1 MPYLNMKLSFSSNAF
16 KKFSLDNAIREIAK
30 IGYKGVEILCD
41 IPHAYPPEFSEE
53 QTKKIKNL
61 ISDLDIRI
69 SNLNAF
75 TLYAIGDVYHPSW
88 IEADNKLREIRVKHT
103 IDCIYLAKKLGA
115 KNLSTEPGGPISIQK
130 TEVGSHVLL
139 KIFAEGLK
147 KVKNIAEENNVK
159 ILVEPE
165 PSLLIENSEQF
176 LQLMKAICS
185 DYIKLN
191 FDIGHF
197 YCVKEDP
204 SETILKLIDYIEHF
218 HLSDIAYNRVHY
230 HLIPGIG
237 SINFEQVFDTI
248 KKIGYKGFVTVELYP
263 YQDNPIYVAKQAYN
277 YLKVFI

>member
-1 MPYLNMKLSFSSNAF
+1 MKLSFSSNAF

-53 QTKKIKNL
+53 QTKNIKNL

-176 LQLMKAICS
+176 LQLMKTICS

>member
-1 MPYLNMKLSFSSNAF
+1 MKLSFSSNAF

-61 ISDLDIRI
+61 ISDLDIGI

-75 TLYAIGDVYHPSW
+75 TLYALGDVYHPSW
-88 IEADNKLREIRVKHT
+88 IEADTKLREIRVKHT

-115 KNLSTEPGGPISIQK
+115 KNLSTEPGGPINIQK
-130 TEVGSHVLL
+130 TEVGSYVLL

-176 LQLMKAICS
+176 LHLMKTICS
-185 DYIKLN
+185 DFIKLN

>member
-1 MPYLNMKLSFSSNAF
+1 MMLSFSSNAF
-16 KKFSLDNAIREIAK
+16 KKFSLDIAIREIAK

-41 IPHAYPPEFSEE
+41 IPHAYPPEFSKE
-53 QTKKIKNL
+53 QAKKIKNL
-61 ISDLDIRI
+61 ISDLNIGI

-88 IEADNKLREIRVKHT
+88 IENDYKLREIRIKHT
-103 IDCIYLAKKLGA
+103 IDCIYLAKTLGA
-115 KNLSTEPGGPISIQK
+115 KNLSTEPGGPINIKKNKIESNI
-130 TEVGSHVLL
+130 LL
-139 KIFAEGLK
+139 KIFADGLK
-147 KVKNIAEENNVK
+147 KVKSIAEENDVK

-165 PSLLIENSEQF
+165 PSLLIENSQQF
-176 LQLMKAICS
+176 LELMKTICS

-218 HLSDIAYNRVHY
+218 HLSDIANNRVHY

-237 SINFEQVFDTI
+237 SIDFQQVFDTI

-277 YLKVFI
+277 YLKVLC

>member
-1 MPYLNMKLSFSSNAF
+1 MLLSFSSNAF
-16 KKFSLDNAIREIAK
+16 KKFSLENAIREISK

-41 IPHAYPPEFSEE
+41 IPHAYPPQFSEE
-53 QTKKIKNL
+53 QAKKIKNL
-61 ISDLDIRI
+61 ISDLNIGI

-75 TLYAIGDVYHPSW
+75 TLYAIGNVYHPSW

-103 IDCIYLAKKLGA
+103 VDCIYLAMKLGA
-115 KNLSTEPGGPISIQK
+115 KNLSTEPGGPINRQK
-130 TEVGSHVLL
+130 TALESSTLL
-139 KIFAEGLK
+139 KIFADGLK
-147 KVKNIAEENNVK
+147 KVKHIAEENSVK

-165 PSLLIENSEQF
+165 PSLLIENSQQF
-176 LQLMKAICS
+176 IQLMKIICS

-218 HLSDIAYNRVHY
+218 HLSDISSNRVHY

-237 SINFEQVFDTI
+237 SIDFEKIFDTI

-263 YQDNPIYVAKQAYN
+263 YQNNPIEVAKQAYN
-277 YLKVFI
+277 FLKVFI

>member
-1 MPYLNMKLSFSSNAF
+1 MLLSFSSNAF
-16 KKFSLDNAIREIAK
+16 KKFSLDNAVREISK

-41 IPHAYPPEFSEE
+41 IPHAYPPQFSEE
-53 QTKKIKNL
+53 QAKKLKNL
-61 ISDLDIRI
+61 ISDLNIGI

-75 TLYAIGDVYHPSW
+75 TLYAIGNVYHPSW

-103 IDCIYLAKKLGA
+103 IDCIYLARKLGA
-115 KNLSTEPGGPISIQK
+115 KNLSTEPGGPINRQK
-130 TEVGSHVLL
+130 TALESSALL
-139 KIFAEGLK
+139 KIFTEGLK
-147 KVKNIAEENNVK
+147 KVTHIAEENSVK

-165 PSLLIENSEQF
+165 PSLLIENSQQF
-176 LQLMKAICS
+176 IQLMKIICS

-204 SETILKLIDYIEHF
+204 SETIVKLIDYIEHF
-218 HLSDIAYNRVHY
+218 HLSDISSNRVHY

-237 SINFEQVFDTI
+237 SIDFEKIFDTI

-263 YQDNPIYVAKQAYN
+263 YQDNPIEVAKQAYN

>member
-1 MPYLNMKLSFSSNAF
+1 MKLSFSSNAF

-61 ISDLDIRI
+61 ISDLDIGI

-165 PSLLIENSEQF
+165 PSLLIENSQQF
-176 LQLMKAICS
+176 IQLMKIICS

>member
-1 MPYLNMKLSFSSNAF
+1 MLLSFSSNAF

-61 ISDLDIRI
+61 ISDLDIGI

-88 IEADNKLREIRVKHT
+88 IEADTKLREIRVKHT

-147 KVKNIAEENNVK
+147 KVKTIAEENNVK

-176 LQLMKAICS
+176 LRLMKTICS

-204 SETILKLIDYIEHF
+204 SETILKLIDHIEHF
-218 HLSDIAYNRVHY
+218 HLSDISSNRVHY

-237 SINFEQVFDTI
+237 SIDFEKIFDTI

-263 YQDNPIYVAKQAYN
+263 YQDNPIEVAKQAYN
-277 YLKVFI
+277 FLKVFI

>member
-1 MPYLNMKLSFSSNAF
+1 MKLSFSSNAF

-61 ISDLDIRI
+61 ISDLDIGI

-75 TLYAIGDVYHPSW
+75 TLYALGDVYHPSW

-176 LQLMKAICS
+176 LHLMKTICS
-185 DYIKLN
+185 DFIKLN

-237 SINFEQVFDTI
+237 SIDFEQVFDTI

>member
-1 MPYLNMKLSFSSNAF
+1 MKLSFSSNAF

-176 LQLMKAICS
+176 LQLMKTICS

>member
-1 MPYLNMKLSFSSNAF
+1 MKLSFSSNAF
-16 KKFSLDNAIREIAK
+16 KKFSLDTAIKEIAK

-41 IPHAYPPEFSEE
+41 IPHAYPPDFSKD
-53 QTKKIKNL
+53 QTKKIRNL
-61 ISDLDIRI
+61 ISELNIGI

-75 TLYAIGDVYHPSW
+75 TLFAIGDVYHPSW
-88 IEADNKLREIRVKHT
+88 IENDIKVRERRVKHT

-115 KNLSTEPGGPISIQK
+115 KNLSTEPGGPINTKKNKVESNI
-130 TEVGSHVLL
+130 LL
-139 KIFAEGLK
+139 KIFADQLK
-147 KVKNIAEENNVK
+147 KIKFIAEETEVK

-165 PSLLIENSEQF
+165 PSLLIENSQQF
-176 LQLMKAICS
+176 LQLMKLVCS

-204 SETILKLIDYIEHF
+204 STTILKLIDYIEHF
-218 HLSDIAYNRVHY
+218 HLSDIANNRVHY

-263 YQDNPIYVAKQAYN
+263 YQNNPIYVAKEAYN
-277 YLKVFI
+277 YLKGFI

>member
-1 MPYLNMKLSFSSNAF
+1 MLLSFSSNAF
-16 KKFSLDNAIREIAK
+16 KKFSLDNAIREISK

-41 IPHAYPPEFSEE
+41 IPHAYPPQFSEE
-53 QTKKIKNL
+53 QAKKIKNL
-61 ISDLDIRI
+61 ISDLNIGI

-75 TLYAIGDVYHPSW
+75 TLYAIGNVYHPSW

-103 IDCIYLAKKLGA
+103 VDCIYLARKLGA
-115 KNLSTEPGGPISIQK
+115 KNLSTEPGGPINRQK
-130 TEVGSHVLL
+130 TALESSTLL
-139 KIFAEGLK
+139 KIFADGLK
-147 KVKNIAEENNVK
+147 KVKHIAEENSVK

-165 PSLLIENSEQF
+165 PSLLIENSQQF
-176 LQLMKAICS
+176 IQLMKITCS

-218 HLSDIAYNRVHY
+218 HLSDISSNRVHY

-237 SINFEQVFDTI
+237 SIDFEKIFDTI

-263 YQDNPIYVAKQAYN
+263 YQNNPIEVAKQAYN
-277 YLKVFI
+277 FLKVFI

>member
-1 MPYLNMKLSFSSNAF
+1 MLLSFSSNAF
-16 KKFSLDNAIREIAK
+16 KKFSLDNAIREISK

-41 IPHAYPPEFSEE
+41 IPHAYSPEFSEE

-61 ISDLDIRI
+61 ISDLDLGI

-165 PSLLIENSEQF
+165 PFLLIENSEQF
-176 LQLMKAICS
+176 LQLMKTICS

-218 HLSDIAYNRVHY
+218 HLSDITYNRVHY

>member
-1 MPYLNMKLSFSSNAF
+1 MKLSFSSNAF

-53 QTKKIKNL
+53 QTKKIKHL
-61 ISDLDIRI
+61 ISDLDIGI

-75 TLYAIGDVYHPSW
+75 TLYALGDVYHPSW

-176 LQLMKAICS
+176 LHLMKTICS
-185 DYIKLN
+185 DFIKLN

>member
-1 MPYLNMKLSFSSNAF
+1 MRLSFSSNAF
-16 KKFSLDNAIREIAK
+16 KKFSLDTAIKEIAK

-41 IPHAYPPEFSEE
+41 IPHAYPPDFSKD
-53 QTKKIKNL
+53 QTKKIRNL
-61 ISDLDIRI
+61 ISELNIGI

-75 TLYAIGDVYHPSW
+75 TLFAIGDVYHPSW
-88 IEADNKLREIRVKHT
+88 IENDIKVREMRVKHT

-115 KNLSTEPGGPISIQK
+115 KNLSTEPGGPINTKKNKVESNI
-130 TEVGSHVLL
+130 LL
-139 KIFAEGLK
+139 KIFADQLK
-147 KVKNIAEENNVK
+147 KIKYIAEENEVK

-165 PSLLIENSEQF
+165 PSLLIENSQQF
-176 LQLMKAICS
+176 LQLMKLVCS

-204 SETILKLIDYIEHF
+204 STTILKLIDYIEHF
-218 HLSDIAYNRVHY
+218 HLSDIANNRVHY

-263 YQDNPIYVAKQAYN
+263 YQNNPIYVAKEAYN
-277 YLKVFI
+277 YLKGFI

>member
-1 MPYLNMKLSFSSNAF
+1 MKLSFSSNAF

-61 ISDLDIRI
+61 ISDLDIGI

-75 TLYAIGDVYHPSW
+75 TLYALGDVYHPSW

-176 LQLMKAICS
+176 LHLMKTICS

>member
-1 MPYLNMKLSFSSNAF
+1 MKLSFSSNAF
-16 KKFSLDNAIREIAK
+16 KKFSLDTAIKEIAK

-41 IPHAYPPEFSEE
+41 IPHAYPPDFSKD
-53 QTKKIKNL
+53 QTKKIRNL
-61 ISDLDIRI
+61 ISELNIGI

-75 TLYAIGDVYHPSW
+75 TLFAIGDVYHPSW
-88 IEADNKLREIRVKHT
+88 IENDIKVREMRVKHT

-115 KNLSTEPGGPISIQK
+115 KNLSTEPGGPINTKKNKVESNI
-130 TEVGSHVLL
+130 LL
-139 KIFAEGLK
+139 KIFADQLK
-147 KVKNIAEENNVK
+147 KIKFIAEETEVK

-165 PSLLIENSEQF
+165 PSLLIENSQQF
-176 LQLMKAICS
+176 LQLMKLVCS

-204 SETILKLIDYIEHF
+204 STTILKLIDYIEHF
-218 HLSDIAYNRVHY
+218 HLSDIDNNRVHY

-237 SINFEQVFDTI
+237 SIDFEQVFDTI

-263 YQDNPIYVAKQAYN
+263 YQNNPIYVAKEAYN
-277 YLKVFI
+277 YLKGFI

>member
-1 MPYLNMKLSFSSNAF
+1 MKLSFSSNAF

-61 ISDLDIRI
+61 ISDLDIGI

-176 LQLMKAICS
+176 LQLMKTICS

-237 SINFEQVFDTI
+237 SIDFEQVFDTI

>member
-1 MPYLNMKLSFSSNAF
+1 MRLSFSSNAF
-16 KKFSLDNAIREIAK
+16 KKFSLDTAIKEIAK

-41 IPHAYPPEFSEE
+41 IPHAYPPDFSQD
-53 QTKKIKNL
+53 QTKKIRNL
-61 ISDLDIRI
+61 ISELNIGI

-75 TLYAIGDVYHPSW
+75 TLFAIGDVYHPSW
-88 IEADNKLREIRVKHT
+88 IENDIKVREMRVKHT

-115 KNLSTEPGGPISIQK
+115 KNLSTEPGGPINTKKNKVESNI
-130 TEVGSHVLL
+130 LL
-139 KIFAEGLK
+139 KIFADQLK
-147 KVKNIAEENNVK
+147 KIKYIAEENEVK

-165 PSLLIENSEQF
+165 PSLLIENSQQF
-176 LQLMKAICS
+176 LQLMKLVCS

-191 FDIGHF
+191 FDNGHF

-204 SETILKLIDYIEHF
+204 STTILKLIDYIEHF
-218 HLSDIAYNRVHY
+218 HLSDIANNRVHY

-263 YQDNPIYVAKQAYN
+263 YQNNPIYVAKEAYN
-277 YLKVFI
+277 YLKGFI

>member
-1 MPYLNMKLSFSSNAF
+1 MLLSFSSNAF
-16 KKFSLDNAIREIAK
+16 KKFSLDNAIREISK

-41 IPHAYPPEFSEE
+41 IPHAYPPQFSEE
-53 QTKKIKNL
+53 QAKKIKNL
-61 ISDLDIRI
+61 ISDLNIGI

-75 TLYAIGDVYHPSW
+75 TLYAIGNVYHPSW
-88 IEADNKLREIRVKHT
+88 IEAENKLREIRVKHT
-103 IDCIYLAKKLGA
+103 VDCIYLARKLGA
-115 KNLSTEPGGPISIQK
+115 KNLSTEPGGPINRQK
-130 TEVGSHVLL
+130 TALESSALL
-139 KIFAEGLK
+139 KIFTDGLK
-147 KVKNIAEENNVK
+147 KVTHIAEENSVK

-165 PSLLIENSEQF
+165 PSLLIENSQQF
-176 LQLMKAICS
+176 IQLMKIICS

-204 SETILKLIDYIEHF
+204 SETIVKLIDYIEHF
-218 HLSDIAYNRVHY
+218 HLSDISSNRVHY

-237 SINFEQVFDTI
+237 SIDFEKIFDTI

-263 YQDNPIYVAKQAYN
+263 YQDNPIEVAKQAYN

>member
-1 MPYLNMKLSFSSNAF
+1 MRLSFSSNAF
-16 KKFSLDNAIREIAK
+16 KKFSLDTAIKEIAK

-41 IPHAYPPEFSEE
+41 IPHAYPPEFSKD
-53 QTKKIKNL
+53 QTKKIRNL
-61 ISDLDIRI
+61 ISELNIGI

-75 TLYAIGDVYHPSW
+75 TLFAIGDVYHPSW
-88 IEADNKLREIRVKHT
+88 IENDNKLREMRVKHT

-115 KNLSTEPGGPISIQK
+115 KNLSTEPGGPINIKKNKVESNI
-130 TEVGSHVLL
+130 LL
-139 KIFAEGLK
+139 KIFADQLK
-147 KVKNIAEENNVK
+147 KIKYIAEENEVK

-165 PSLLIENSEQF
+165 PSLLIENSQQF
-176 LQLMKAICS
+176 LQLMKLVCS

-204 SETILKLIDYIEHF
+204 STTILKLIDYIEHF
-218 HLSDIAYNRVHY
+218 HLSDIANNRVHY

-237 SINFEQVFDTI
+237 SIDFEQVFDTI

-263 YQDNPIYVAKQAYN
+263 YQNNPIYVAKQAYN
-277 YLKVFI
+277 YLKGFI

>member
-1 MPYLNMKLSFSSNAF
+1 MILSFSSNAF
-16 KKFSLDNAIREIAK
+16 KKFSLDVAIREIAK

-41 IPHAYPPEFSEE
+41 IPHAYPPEFPKE
-53 QTKKIKNL
+53 QAKKIKNL
-61 ISDLDIRI
+61 ISDLNIGI

-88 IEADNKLREIRVKHT
+88 IENDYKLREIRIKHT
-103 IDCIYLAKKLGA
+103 IDCIYLAKTLGA
-115 KNLSTEPGGPISIQK
+115 KNLSTEPGGPINIKKNKIESNI
-130 TEVGSHVLL
+130 LL
-139 KIFAEGLK
+139 KIFADGLK
-147 KVKNIAEENNVK
+147 KVKFIAEENDVK

-165 PSLLIENSEQF
+165 PSLLIENSQQF
-176 LQLMKAICS
+176 LELMKTICS

-218 HLSDIAYNRVHY
+218 HLSDIANNRVHY

-237 SINFEQVFDTI
+237 SIDFEQVFDTI

-277 YLKVFI
+277 YLKVLC

>member
-1 MPYLNMKLSFSSNAF
+1 MLLSFSSNAF
-16 KKFSLDNAIREIAK
+16 KKFSLDTAIREIAK

-41 IPHAYPPEFSEE
+41 IPHAYPPEFSKE
-53 QTKKIKNL
+53 QAKKIKNL
-61 ISDLDIRI
+61 ISNLNIGI

-75 TLYAIGDVYHPSW
+75 TLYAVGDVYHPSW
-88 IEADNKLREIRVKHT
+88 IENDNNLREIRVKHT

-115 KNLSTEPGGPISIQK
+115 KNLSTEPGGPINIKKNKIESNIQ
-130 TEVGSHVLL
+130 L
-139 KIFAEGLK
+139 KIFADGLK
-147 KVKNIAEENNVK
+147 KVKSIAEENDVK

-165 PSLLIENSEQF
+165 PSLLIENSQQF
-176 LQLMKAICS
+176 LQLMKTISS
-185 DYIKLN
+185 DYVKLN

-204 SETILKLIDYIEHF
+204 SETILKLIEYIEHF
-218 HLSDIAYNRVHY
+218 HLSDIANNRVHY

-237 SINFEQVFDTI
+237 SIDFEQVFDTI

>member
-1 MPYLNMKLSFSSNAF
+1 MRLSFSSNAF
-16 KKFSLDNAIREIAK
+16 KKFSLDTAIKEIAK

-41 IPHAYPPEFSEE
+41 IPHAYPPEFSKD
-53 QTKKIKNL
+53 QTKKIRNL
-61 ISDLDIRI
+61 ISELNIGI

-75 TLYAIGDVYHPSW
+75 TLFAIGDVYHPSW
-88 IEADNKLREIRVKHT
+88 IENDNKLREMRVKHT

-115 KNLSTEPGGPISIQK
+115 KNLSTEPGGPINIKKNKVESNI
-130 TEVGSHVLL
+130 LL
-139 KIFAEGLK
+139 KIFADQLK
-147 KVKNIAEENNVK
+147 KIKSIAEETEVK

-165 PSLLIENSEQF
+165 PSLLIENSQQF
-176 LQLMKAICS
+176 LQLMKLVCS

-204 SETILKLIDYIEHF
+204 STTILKLIDYIEHF
-218 HLSDIAYNRVHY
+218 HLSDIANNRVHY

-237 SINFEQVFDTI
+237 SIDFEQVFDTI

-263 YQDNPIYVAKQAYN
+263 YQNNPIYVAKEAYN
-277 YLKVFI
+277 YLKGFI

>member
-1 MPYLNMKLSFSSNAF
+1 MLLSFSSNAF
-16 KKFSLDNAIREIAK
+16 KKFSLENAIREISK

-41 IPHAYPPEFSEE
+41 IPHAYPPQFSEE
-53 QTKKIKNL
+53 QAKKIKNL
-61 ISDLDIRI
+61 ISDLNIGI

-75 TLYAIGDVYHPSW
+75 TLYAIGNVYHPSW

-103 IDCIYLAKKLGA
+103 VDCIYLARKLGA
-115 KNLSTEPGGPISIQK
+115 KNLSTEPGGPINRQK
-130 TEVGSHVLL
+130 TALESSALL
-139 KIFAEGLK
+139 KIFADGLK
-147 KVKNIAEENNVK
+147 KVKHIAEENSVK

-165 PSLLIENSEQF
+165 PSLLIENSQQF
-176 LQLMKAICS
+176 IQLMKITCS

-218 HLSDIAYNRVHY
+218 HLSDISSNRVHY

-237 SINFEQVFDTI
+237 SIDFEKIFDTI

-263 YQDNPIYVAKQAYN
+263 YQNNPIEVAKQAYN
-277 YLKVFI
+277 FLKVFI

>member
-1 MPYLNMKLSFSSNAF
+1 MKLSFSSNAF

-61 ISDLDIRI
+61 ISDLDIGI

-75 TLYAIGDVYHPSW
+75 TLYALGDVYHPSW

-176 LQLMKAICS
+176 LRLMKTICS

-248 KKIGYKGFVTVELYP
+248 KKIGYNGFVTVELYP

>member
-1 MPYLNMKLSFSSNAF
+1 MKLSFSSNAF
-16 KKFSLDNAIREIAK
+16 KKFSLDNAIREIAN

-61 ISDLDIRI
+61 ISDLDIGI

-88 IEADNKLREIRVKHT
+88 IEADTKLREIRVKHT

-115 KNLSTEPGGPISIQK
+115 KNLSTEPGGPINIQK
-130 TEVGSHVLL
+130 TEVGSYVLL

-176 LQLMKAICS
+176 LRLMKTICS

-237 SINFEQVFDTI
+237 SIDFEQVFDTI

-277 YLKVFI
+277 YLKVLC

>member
-1 MPYLNMKLSFSSNAF
+1 MLLSFSSNAF
-16 KKFSLDNAIREIAK
+16 KKFSLDNSIREISK

-41 IPHAYPPEFSEE
+41 IPHAYPPQFSEE
-53 QTKKIKNL
+53 QAKKIKNL
-61 ISDLDIRI
+61 ISDLNIGI

-75 TLYAIGDVYHPSW
+75 TLYAIGNVYHPSW

-103 IDCIYLAKKLGA
+103 VDCIYLARKLGA
-115 KNLSTEPGGPISIQK
+115 KNLSTEPGGPINRQK
-130 TEVGSHVLL
+130 TALESSALL
-139 KIFAEGLK
+139 KIFADGLK
-147 KVKNIAEENNVK
+147 KVKHIAEENSIK

-165 PSLLIENSEQF
+165 PSLLIENSQQF
-176 LQLMKAICS
+176 LQLMKIICS

-218 HLSDIAYNRVHY
+218 HLSDISNNRVHY
-230 HLIPGIG
+230 HLIPGLG
-237 SINFEQVFDTI
+237 SIDFEKIFDTI

-263 YQDNPIYVAKQAYN
+263 YQDNPIEVAKQAYN

>member
-1 MPYLNMKLSFSSNAF
+1 MLLSFSSNAF
-16 KKFSLDNAIREIAK
+16 KKFSLENAIREISK

-41 IPHAYPPEFSEE
+41 IPHAYPPQFSEE
-53 QTKKIKNL
+53 QAKKIKNL
-61 ISDLDIRI
+61 ISDLNIGI

-75 TLYAIGDVYHPSW
+75 TLYAIGNVYHPSW

-103 IDCIYLAKKLGA
+103 VDCIYLARKLGA
-115 KNLSTEPGGPISIQK
+115 KNLSTEPGGPINRQK
-130 TEVGSHVLL
+130 TALESSALL
-139 KIFAEGLK
+139 KIFTDGLK
-147 KVKNIAEENNVK
+147 KVTHIAEENSVK

-165 PSLLIENSEQF
+165 PSLLIENSQQF
-176 LQLMKAICS
+176 IKLMKIICS

-204 SETILKLIDYIEHF
+204 SETIVKLIDYIEHF
-218 HLSDIAYNRVHY
+218 HLSDISSNRVHY

-237 SINFEQVFDTI
+237 SIDFEKIFDTI

-263 YQDNPIYVAKQAYN
+263 YQDNPIEVAKQAYN